1 MILGAFGLCL
11 MAYGVA
17 ITIFDAIFPP
27 APPPLGWSPPK
38 GNVDKIIDKIKRVI
52 DEKIDECASS

>member
-1 MILGAFGLCL
+1 